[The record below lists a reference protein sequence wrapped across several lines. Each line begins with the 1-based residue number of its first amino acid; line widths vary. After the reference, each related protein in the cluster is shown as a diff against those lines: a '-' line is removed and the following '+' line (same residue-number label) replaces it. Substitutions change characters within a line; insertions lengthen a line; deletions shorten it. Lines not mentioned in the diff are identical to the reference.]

1 MDGAYTWEVL
11 ATLAGAAAAGTLLTS
26 LGKRL
31 LNLNGKRVELGCIVL
46 TAALYTAALVVQGA
60 RGAAIPLAVLNG
72 LVAGAA
78 AIGINRLGAP
88 DGGK

>member
-11 ATLAGAAAAGTLLTS
+11 RTLAGSAAAGTLITS
-26 LGKRL
+26 LAKRL
-31 LNLNGKRVELGCIVL
+31 FNLNGKRVELGCLVL
-46 TAALYTAALVVQGA
+46 TAALYTAAMIVQGA
-60 RGAAIPLAVLNG
+60 RGSAIPLAVLNG

-88 DGGK
+88 DRA